1 MANGH
6 GELIHLP
13 IEKVIADP
21 EFNTRQKGLG
31 DLDEL
36 VESVKA
42 IGIKEPLLGKSKEN
56 PDDGVEIYAGF
67 RRLEAAK
74 IAGLATV
81 PVIVVKRRDVTK
93 KQMLLVNITENV
105 QREDLNPI
113 DEANAYAR
121 LQQDHQMSTQDIAV
135 ALGIKQRRIEKR
147 FALLKLQDIVRDAV
161 HEGRI
166 AISAA
171 LEIDRLP
178 KEKQGKFLEIAEEL
192 SSKKLE
198 SLVNKELE
206 KLQKKIEATEKA
218 PKDSSDVDPASI
230 TEMVRVIT
238 KSSTVIGA
246 GLGYDT
252 EKIDR
257 LKAIDYRKLDP
268 SDLSEVTELYKALSE
283 LVPDDIDMNEKA
295 SEEII
300 STVESLGAE
309 KSKYILNTESPVF
322 RSWLTQAVG
331 AHARELALEKAQG
344 TGKRAKVTYAIA
356 EEAMEGFFVKP
367 EKK

>member
-13 IEKVIADP
+13 IEKVIADV

-36 VESVKA
+36 VESIKA
-42 IGIKEPLLGKSKEN
+42 FGIKEPLLGKSKEN

-74 IAGLATV
+74 IAGLTTV
-81 PVIVVKRRDVTK
+81 PVIVVKRREVTK
-93 KQMLLVNITENV
+93 KQMLLINITENV

-121 LQQDHQMSTQDIAV
+121 LQQDHQMSTTDIAQ

-147 FALLKLQDIVRDAV
+147 FALLKLQDVIRDAV

-166 AISAA
+166 SITAA

-178 KEKQGKFLEIAEEL
+178 REKQGKFLEIAEDL
-192 SSKKLE
+192 SGKKLE
-198 SLVNKELE
+198 LLVNKELE
-206 KLQKKIEATEKA
+206 KLQKKIEETEKA
-218 PKDSSDVDPASI
+218 PKESTEADPASI
-230 TEMVRVIT
+230 TEMIRVIS
-238 KSSTVIGA
+238 KSTTVIGA
-246 GLGYDT
+246 GLGFDA

-257 LKAIDYRKLDP
+257 LKAINYRLLDP
-268 SDLSEVTELYKALSE
+268 ADLVEVVQLYSSLAD
-283 LVPDDIDMNEKA
+283 LVPDDIDINEKA
-295 SEEII
+295 GEEII
-300 STVESLGAE
+300 STVESLGSE
-309 KSKYILNTESPVF
+309 KSKYELNTESPVF
-322 RSWLTQAVG
+322 RSWITKAVG
-331 AHARELALEKAQG
+331 DHARELATEKAQG
-344 TGKRAKVTYAIA
+344 TGKRAKVTYALA
-356 EEAMEGFFVKP
+356 EEAMSDFFIKS
-367 EKK
+367 EK